1 MCTIHGGEEPFMSK
15 VITILGKIKGQILSI
30 TTDVNIKFC
39 SAVWVLWF
47 QRQSYV
53 ELAKFQAVTCHFL

>member
-1 MCTIHGGEEPFMSK
+1 MSK
-15 VITILGKIKGQILSI
+15 VITILGKIKGHILSI

-39 SAVWVLWF
+39 SAIWVLWF

-53 ELAKFQAVTCHFL
+53 ELVSKIPSHDLPFSIV